1 MLLTISGNERIGLN
15 RRDFLL
21 ASACLQT
28 ALLSEYADA
37 FDVSKILSKLEKE
50 EPKPTPKAIETVKD
64 DMGERFIWLT
74 RRDSGEQFKEV
85 FFANGKYNFEAYKK
99 FCWLMRDLRGGDEVA
114 SIDANLLN
122 ISYKI
127 QNTLLSLNIRKPIN
141 VNSGYRSPKTN
152 ANTEGAAKNSFHTK
166 GKAIDIS
173 IDGLDASLV
182 GYLGR
187 IMASG
192 GVGFY
197 PMKNFIH
204 LDTGD
209 KRQWI
214 VDDKNDFRMLNI

>member
-1 MLLTISGNERIGLN
+1 MDRREFISTSIGI
-15 RRDFLL
+15 
-21 ASACLQT
+21 SALFVP
-28 ALLSEYADA
+28 EFVGA
-37 FDVSKILSKLEKE
+37 FEISKILSKLERENGNTQKSAE
-50 EPKPTPKAIETVKD
+50 LSMDTNGE
-64 DMGERFIWLT
+64 ERFIWLT
-74 RRDSGEQFKEV
+74 RRESGEQFREV

-99 FCWLMRDLRGGDEVA
+99 FCWLMRDLHGGGEVV

-122 ISYKI
+122 ITYKI
-127 QNTLLSLNIRKPIN
+127 QNTLLGFNIRKPIN
-141 VNSGYRSPKTN
+141 INSGYRSPKTN

-173 IDGLDASLV
+173 IEGLDASLV
-182 GYLGR
+182 GYLGV
-187 IMASG
+187 IMAKG

-214 VDDKNDFRMLNI
+214 VDEKNDFRMLNL

>member
-1 MLLTISGNERIGLN
+1 MN
-15 RRDFLL
+15 RRDFLI
-21 ASACLQT
+21 ASAAFSTVCIPEF
-28 ALLSEYADA
+28 ANA
-37 FDVSKILSKLEKE
+37 FDLSKFLSKVESDEKQASE
-50 EPKPTPKAIETVKD
+50 KAPEIIKD
-64 DMGERFIWLT
+64 DIGERFIWLT
-74 RRDSGEQFKEV
+74 RKDSGEQFKEV

-99 FCWLMRDLRGGDEVA
+99 FCWLMRDLRGGNEVV

-122 ISYKI
+122 IAYKI
-127 QNTLLSLNIRKPIN
+127 QNTLLSLNIRKPVN

-173 IDGLDASLV
+173 IEGLDATLV

-214 VDDKNDFRMLNI
+214 VDDKNDFRMLNM

>member
-1 MLLTISGNERIGLN
+1 MN
-15 RRDFLL
+15 RRDFLI
-21 ASACLQT
+21 ASAAISTVCLPEF
-28 ALLSEYADA
+28 ANA
-37 FDVSKILSKLEKE
+37 FDLSKFLSKLEKE
-50 EPKPTPKAIETVKD
+50 ESKKD
-64 DMGERFIWLT
+64 DKPLEIIENGNEERFIWLT

-99 FCWLMRDLRGGDEVA
+99 FCWLMRDIRGGSEVV

-122 ISYKI
+122 VAYKI
-127 QNTLLSLNIRKPIN
+127 QNTLLGFNIRKPIN
-141 VNSGYRSPKTN
+141 INSGYRSPKTN

-173 IDGLDASLV
+173 IEGLDASLV
-182 GYLGR
+182 GHLGR

>member
-1 MLLTISGNERIGLN
+1 MGLKAEKMD
-15 RRDFLL
+15 RREFLIKSVGASALFVPEL
-21 ASACLQT
+21 AS
-28 ALLSEYADA
+28 A
-37 FDVSKILSKLEKE
+37 FDVSKVLSKLQKE
-50 EPKPTPKAIETVKD
+50 SPAEDSASQIIKD
-64 DMGERFIWLT
+64 DVNERFIWLT

-85 FFANGKYNFEAYKK
+85 FFANGKYNYNAYKK
-99 FCWLMRDLRGGDEVA
+99 FCWLMRDLRGDDEVA

-122 ISYKI
+122 VTYKI

-141 VNSGYRSPKTN
+141 INSGYRSIKTN

-173 IDGLDASLV
+173 IEDLDASLV
-182 GYLGR
+182 GHLGR
-187 IMASG
+187 IMANG

-214 VDDKNDFRMLNI
+214 VDSKNDFKMLNL

>member
-1 MLLTISGNERIGLN
+1 MKSIAKGLRLN

-21 ASACLQT
+21 ASMGISV
-28 ALLSEYADA
+28 ALLPEYANA
-37 FDVSKILSKLEKE
+37 FDISKILSKLEKG
-50 EPKPTPKAIETVKD
+50 EPKSASNAPEVLTD
-64 DMGERFIWLT
+64 DAEERFVWLT
-74 RRDSGEQFKEV
+74 RRDSGEQFKEI

-99 FCWLMRDLRGGDEVA
+99 FCWLMRDLRGGDEAVA
-114 SIDANLLN
+114 IDANLLN
-122 ISYKI
+122 IAYKI
-127 QNTLLSLNIRKPIN
+127 QNTLLSFNIRKPIN

-152 ANTEGAAKNSFHTK
+152 ANTEGAAKNSFHMR
-166 GKAIDIS
+166 GKAMDIS

-187 IMASG
+187 IMANG

-214 VDDKNDFRMLNI
+214 VDSKNNFKMLDI

>member
-1 MLLTISGNERIGLN
+1 MD
-15 RRDFLL
+15 RREFLIKSAGVSAFLL
-21 ASACLQT
+21 PEFAN
-28 ALLSEYADA
+28 A
-37 FDVSKILSKLEKE
+37 FDVSKVLSKLQKESVAQEEKA
-50 EPKPTPKAIETVKD
+50 PQIIKD
-64 DMGERFIWLT
+64 DITERFIWLT

-85 FFANGKYNFEAYKK
+85 FFANGKYNYDAYKK
-99 FCWLMRDLRGGDEVA
+99 FCWLMRDLRGDDEVA

-122 ISYKI
+122 VAYKI
-127 QNTLLSLNIRKPIN
+127 QNTLLGLNIRKPIN
-141 VNSGYRSPKTN
+141 INSGYRSPKTN

-173 IDGLDASLV
+173 IEGLDASLV
-182 GYLGR
+182 GHLGR
-187 IMASG
+187 IMANG

-214 VDDKNDFRMLNI
+214 VDSKNDFKMLNM

>member
-1 MLLTISGNERIGLN
+1 MD
-15 RRDFLL
+15 RREFLITSVGVSAFLL
-21 ASACLQT
+21 PEFAN
-28 ALLSEYADA
+28 A
-37 FDVSKILSKLEKE
+37 FDVSKVLSKLQKESATNEEKA
-50 EPKPTPKAIETVKD
+50 PQIIKD
-64 DMGERFIWLT
+64 DINERFIWLT

-85 FFANGKYNFEAYKK
+85 FFANGKYNYDAYKK
-99 FCWLMRDLRGGDEVA
+99 FCWLMRDLRGDDEVA

-122 ISYKI
+122 VAYKI
-127 QNTLLSLNIRKPIN
+127 QNTLLGLNIRKPIN
-141 VNSGYRSPKTN
+141 INSGYRSPKTN

-173 IDGLDASLV
+173 IEGLDASLV
-182 GYLGR
+182 GHLGR
-187 IMASG
+187 IMANG

-214 VDDKNDFRMLNI
+214 VDSKNDFKMLSM

>member
-1 MLLTISGNERIGLN
+1 MN
-15 RRDFLL
+15 RRDFLI
-21 ASACLQT
+21 AATGVS
-28 ALLSEYADA
+28 ALLLPEFSNA
-37 FDVSKILSKLEKE
+37 FELSKVLSKLQKE
-50 EPKPTPKAIETVKD
+50 EPKSESEVIKD
-64 DMGERFIWLT
+64 DGGERFIWLT

-99 FCWLMRDLRGGDEVA
+99 FCWLMRDLRGGNEAVP
-114 SIDANLLN
+114 IDANLLN
-122 ISYKI
+122 IAYKI
-127 QNTLLSLNIRKPIN
+127 QNTLLSFNIRKPIN
-141 VNSGYRSPKTN
+141 VNSGYRSQKTN

-173 IDGLDASLV
+173 IEGLDASLV
-182 GYLGR
+182 GYLGV
-187 IMASG
+187 IMAKG

-214 VDDKNDFRMLNI
+214 VDDKNDFRMLNL

>member
-1 MLLTISGNERIGLN
+1 MN
-15 RRDFLL
+15 RRDFLI
-21 ASACLQT
+21 ASAAISTLCLPEF
-28 ALLSEYADA
+28 ASA
-37 FDVSKILSKLEKE
+37 FDLSKFLSKLEKE
-50 EPKPTPKAIETVKD
+50 EPKKD
-64 DMGERFIWLT
+64 DKPLEIIENGTDERFIWLT
-74 RRDSGEQFKEV
+74 RRDSGEEFREV

-99 FCWLMRDLRGGDEVA
+99 FCWLMRDIRGGGEVV

-122 ISYKI
+122 VAYKI
-127 QNTLLSLNIRKPIN
+127 QNTLLGFNIRKPIN
-141 VNSGYRSPKTN
+141 INSGYRSPKTN

-173 IDGLDASLV
+173 IEGLDASLV
-182 GYLGR
+182 GHLGR